1 MKKTLTITTLLF
13 IIGCFQ
19 GCGTLQKIHNQVK
32 ENALKIAHQPKPVIV
47 YLRDTVR
54 LSRPPLTQQQAL
66 NLLSPYLQVSNIGF
80 FKPQFDKI
88 AKNQEIQAK
97 NDISRTEDLHRLAGV
112 VDKLV
117 EDSRTRTENSKS
129 VLDNQSIFAKMYAGT
144 MKDNVVYRDTITKL
158 QSQIIQAAKMN
169 AAKNDGTTKS
179 INILSGL
186 MVIIALILG
195 IPQILL
201 RNQTKA
207 IKKEVLALQ
216 LRHPC

>member
-1 MKKTLTITTLLF
+1 MKRVSIITALFF

-19 GCGTLQKIHNQVK
+19 GCGTLEKINNQVK
-32 ENALKIAHQPKPVIV
+32 ENALKIAQQTKPVIV

-54 LSRPPLTQQQAL
+54 LSRPPMTKQQAL
-66 NLLSPYLQVSNIGF
+66 SLIKPYLQASNTDF
-80 FKPQFDKI
+80 FKPQFDEI

-117 EDSRTRTENSKS
+117 EDSRLRTENSQS
-129 VLDNQSIFAKMYAGT
+129 VLNNQSIFAKMYSGT
-144 MKDNVVYRDTITKL
+144 MKDNVAYRNTITKL
-158 QSQIIQAAKMN
+158 QNQIVEAAKMN
-169 AAKNDGTTKS
+169 AAKADDTTKS

-186 MVIIALILG
+186 MVIIALTLG

-201 RNQTKA
+201 RNQTIA
-207 IKKEVLALQ
+207 IKKEVLELQ
-216 LRHPC
+216 LKQPC